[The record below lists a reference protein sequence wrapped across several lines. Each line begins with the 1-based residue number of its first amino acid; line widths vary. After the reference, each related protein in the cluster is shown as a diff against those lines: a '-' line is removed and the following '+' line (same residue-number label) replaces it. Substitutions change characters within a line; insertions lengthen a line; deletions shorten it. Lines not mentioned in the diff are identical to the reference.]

1 MNLNKVFLIGNLT
14 RDAELKT
21 LPSGSTVTTFGLATN
36 RIYTDKAGQ
45 KQTETE
51 FHNLVLW
58 GKRAEILTQYLTKG
72 KMIFVEGRLKTNS
85 WTSPA
90 GEKRSKVEVFV
101 EEIQFG
107 PKSNFSGEKTTGDGQ
122 NKEGLATVSV
132 DDAPNVGEDG
142 LVDKNSED
150 DFLENIPF

>member
-21 LPSGSTVTTFGLATN
+21 LPSGSPVITFGLATN
-36 RIYTDKAGQ
+36 RTYTDKAGQ

-58 GKRAEILTQYLTKG
+58 GKRAEILAQYLTKG
-72 KMIFVEGRLKTNS
+72 KMIFVEGRLKTTS

-90 GEKRSKVEVFV
+90 GEKRSRIEIIVEDL
-101 EEIQFG
+101 QFG
-107 PKSNFSGEKTTGDGQ
+107 PKSVAGTNRVGDSEP
-122 NKEGLATVSV
+122 KEELATVSV
-132 DDAPNVGEDG
+132 DDVPQGGEEG